1 MLQNNI
7 LYYIIMQIRIV
18 SNDYIHF
25 FKNYLE
31 NNLAY
36 PFDNPC
42 FNMSFCKFY
51 NHQYLFCVR
60 NVIPYK
66 QLIKKE
72 KLYPGISEYFLKMSK
87 YHIENNLSNM
97 YIWDWVNYYES
108 NIFFVGNINEK
119 SLKIEVNKNIT
130 PYVLISPSYSYKIPP
145 YLENKLISKQH
156 IITMEDFR
164 LFFSNNIA
172 YVYDSNINTIHQIV
186 MNNNMLFLKKL
197 HIGICE
203 INIKNNGTLLK
214 NNNEYSKIFEKNWS
228 LYSVKKKKEEIE
240 FKFIHDFE
248 ENGLYG
254 VNYYK
259 KKCKKE
265 KLIHYP
271 KFTFPI
277 NSSFVRFSLTSP
289 CISYKEN
296 IYMGIGHIKI
306 NFNIQNNNKN
316 NMNEKDVYFIKMA
329 LEIHKKMRF
338 LYKKNYRPHK
348 KYIYMNYLFEYN
360 SVNKTFYISDL
371 LLPIPKYDYYFSLS
385 YLMSIHKINDHFILS
400 GGLGDYVNIMIKM
413 TENEWKQKIKYNI
426 SNMNVTSLQYM
437 IIE

>member
-1 MLQNNI
+1 
-7 LYYIIMQIRIV
+7 MQIRIV
-18 SNDYIHF
+18 SNDYINF

-31 NNLAY
+31 NNLSY
-36 PFDNPC
+36 PFDNLC

-51 NHQYLFCVR
+51 NNEYLFCVR

-97 YIWDWVNYYES
+97 FIWNWVNYYET
-108 NIFFVGNINEK
+108 NIFFVGNINDK
-119 SLKIEVNKNIT
+119 TLKIEVNKNIK
-130 PYVLISPSYSYKIPP
+130 PYVLISPSYSYKIPQ

-164 LFFSNNIA
+164 LFFYNNIA
-172 YVYDSNINTIHQIV
+172 YVYDSNINTIHQII
-186 MNNNMLFLKKL
+186 MYNNMLFLKKL
-197 HIGICE
+197 YMGICE
-203 INIKNNGTLLK
+203 IKLKNNGTLIK
-214 NNNEYSKIFEKNWS
+214 SNEYTKIFEKNWS
-228 LYSVKKKKEEIE
+228 LYNVEKNIDKQDIE

-248 ENGLYG
+248 EDGLYG
-254 VNYYK
+254 VNYYPIK

-265 KLIHYP
+265 KLINYP
-271 KFTFPI
+271 KYTFPI
-277 NSSFVRFSLTSP
+277 NSLFVRFSLTSP
-289 CISYKEN
+289 CINNKN
-296 IYMGIGHIKI
+296 IYMGLGHIKI
-306 NFNIQNNNKN
+306 NFNIQNTNKI
-316 NMNEKDVYFIKMA
+316 EKVDLHFVKMA
-329 LEIHKKMRF
+329 LEINKKMR
-338 LYKKNYRPHK
+338 LKYNKQYRPHK
-348 KYIYMNYLFEYN
+348 KYIYMNFLFEYD
-360 SVNKTFYISDL
+360 SLNKKFMMSDF

-385 YLMSIHKINDHFILS
+385 YLMSINKINNNIILS

-426 SNMNVTSLQYM
+426 SNFNITNLKYM